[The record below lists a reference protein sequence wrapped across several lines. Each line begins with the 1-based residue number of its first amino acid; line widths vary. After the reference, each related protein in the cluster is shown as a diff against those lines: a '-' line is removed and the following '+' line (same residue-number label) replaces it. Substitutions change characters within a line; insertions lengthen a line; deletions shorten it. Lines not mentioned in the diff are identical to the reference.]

1 MTSAASAF
9 PSERFTGTERY
20 VATDDLKLAV
30 NAALALQR
38 PLLIKGEP
46 GTGKTMLAE
55 EVASALNRPLL
66 QWHIKSTTKAH
77 QGLYEYDA
85 VSRLRDS
92 QLGDEKVRD
101 IGHYIVKGVLW
112 QAFESD
118 VPVVVLIDEI
128 DKADIEFPNDLLRE
142 LDRMEFHVY
151 ETRETVTARHR
162 PLIIITSNNE
172 KDLPDA
178 FLRRCFFHYINFP
191 DRNTMKDIVAVHYP
205 DIKADLL
212 RAAMDT
218 FFALRDAP
226 GLKKKPSTSEFLD
239 WLRLLMNE
247 AMSGKDLAEKSDDLP
262 VMAGALLK
270 NEQDLTLLQR
280 LAAVARAAQRR

>member
-1 MTSAASAF
+1 MTKHNI
-9 PSERFTGTERY
+9 ERFIGTERY
-20 VATDDLKLAV
+20 IATEDLKLAV

-55 EVASALNRPLL
+55 EVAAALNRPLL

-101 IGHYIVKGVLW
+101 IGNYIVKGVLW
-112 QAFESD
+112 EAFEAEQ
-118 VPVVVLIDEI
+118 PTVVLIDEI

-142 LDRMEFHVY
+142 LDKMEFHVY
-151 ETRETVTARHR
+151 ETRQTIKAVHR

-191 DRNTMKDIVAVHYP
+191 DRSTLLDIVAVHYP
-205 DIKADLL
+205 SVREDVLS
-212 RAAMDT
+212 AALDT

-239 WLRLLMNE
+239 WLRLLINE
-247 AMSGKDLAEKSDDLP
+247 SVPATDINNINNELP
-262 VMAGALLK
+262 LMAGALLK
-270 NEQDLTLLQR
+270 NEQDLSLLQR
-280 LAAVARAAQRR
+280 LAAMARAGRRN

>member
-1 MTSAASAF
+1 MTPNPLTVPTEHF
-9 PSERFTGTERY
+9 DGTDTY
-20 VATDDLKLAV
+20 IATDDLKLAV

-55 EVASALNRPLL
+55 EVARSLGRPLL

-112 QAFESD
+112 QAFEAHQ
-118 VPVVVLIDEI
+118 PAVVLIDEI

-142 LDRMEFHVY
+142 LDRMEFYVY
-151 ETRETVTARHR
+151 ETRQTVRATHR

-191 DRNTMKDIVAVHYP
+191 DPATMRRIVAVHYP
-205 DIKADLL
+205 HIREEILASAL
-212 RAAMDT
+212 RT

-239 WLRLLMNE
+239 WLQLLASN
-247 AMSGKDLAEKSDDLP
+247 AVPAESIESNTLDVPPL
-262 VMAGALLK
+262 AGALLK

-280 LAAVARAAQRR
+280 LADMARANQRH